1 MNKLIEGIKTATN
14 FTLTENGAL
23 THISSLSDTLDFFY
37 HAPARRGQDNSSLF
51 LKAFSEDRQTALRAL
66 FYVRDVRGGQGE
78 RETFRQGLRVLY
90 KNFKS
95 EFKIALQ
102 HVAEYGRW
110 DDILEFVDSEDVQN
124 MVKAQFAKDF
134 DALRSGNSVSL
145 LAKWLPSANTSSQK
159 TKALARKW
167 VRVLD
172 VTEKDYRKALSALR
186 AKIDVLETKMSSNSW
201 RAINYSKVPSKAS
214 LRYRTAFH
222 KKDGERYTAFL
233 EAAVK
238 GEVKINSAALYP
250 YELVEKYM
258 SSGSYYSDSYG
269 SLDMTVEAQWKQLPN
284 YADTD
289 TNALVVCDVSGSMMG
304 GNPSPISVAISL
316 ALYISER
323 NKGAFKD
330 HFITF
335 SETPELVAVKGNSLF
350 EKVRNLS
357 RANWSMSTNLQSA
370 FNLILAVAKRNNLP
384 QSELPSKLFI
394 VSDMEFNQACG
405 RMATNYDVIRAKFQ
419 AAGYELP
426 EVVFWNVRSRNNQ
439 TPVTKDESGTFLV
452 SGCSPSI
459 FKNTINCKA
468 TTPAELMLEVL
479 NGPRYERIVVA

>member
-14 FTLTENGAL
+14 YTLTENGAL

-37 HAPARRGQDNSSLF
+37 HAPARRGQDNTSLF
-51 LKAFSEDRQTALRAL
+51 LKAFSEDRQTAMRAL
-66 FYVRDVRGGQGE
+66 FYVRDIRGGQGE
-78 RETFRQGLRVLY
+78 RETFRQGLRLLY

-95 EFKIALQ
+95 EFKIALT

-145 LAKWLPSANTSSQK
+145 LAKWLPSANTSSNK

-167 VRVLD
+167 VRVLG

-186 AKIDVLETKMSSNSW
+186 AKIDVIETKMSSKNW
-201 RAINYSKVPSKAS
+201 KAINYSKVPSKAS

-233 EAAVK
+233 ESAVK

-250 YELVEKYM
+250 YELVEKYLNPV
-258 SSGSYYSDSYG
+258 YG
-269 SLDMTVEAQWKQLPN
+269 FDDHSTAGLDMTVEAQWKQLPN

-289 TNALVVCDVSGSMMG
+289 VNSLVVCDVSGSMMG
-304 GNPSPISVAISL
+304 GKPSPCSVAISL
-316 ALYISER
+316 AIYLAER

-335 SETPELVAVKGNSLF
+335 SSSPKLEAIKGNTLY

-357 RANWSMSTNLQSA
+357 HADWGMSTNLQSA
-370 FNLILAVAKRNNLP
+370 FNLILSVAMRNKLA
-384 QSELPSKLFI
+384 QSELPKKLFI

-405 RMATNYDVIRAKFQ
+405 GSTNYEVARAKFQ

-439 TPVTKDESGTFLV
+439 TPVTKDEQGTFLV

-479 NGPRYERIVVA
+479 NGPRYEKIVVA